1 MPSIQEYFVVD
12 SRSVWARV
20 FRRDDDSELSAA
32 GEGVTSPDSVLEL
45 QTVGL
50 SFTLA
55 DLYRGIL

>member
-1 MPSIQEYFVVD
+1 
-12 SRSVWARV
+12 V
-20 FRRDDDSELSAA
+20 FRRDDEGELSAA
-32 GEGVTSPDSVLEL
+32 GEGATASDGELEL

>member
-1 MPSIQEYFVVD
+1 M
-12 SRSVWARV
+12 
-20 FRRDDDSELSAA
+20 FRRDDESELSAA